1 MNRWISSYSFIIS
14 GRKMKKSTL
23 ILSLFSLFWLSACV
37 QVTKP
42 TTKAD
47 SLLALSSVW
56 DLPTKYPVG
65 STFSL
70 SPQYVKDASLNS
82 KEIDVIYQL
91 YANAISEGFSQKGYQ
106 IVDINTPVD
115 FYVGFGVALSKDL
128 SDENISEKFGVTPGL
143 SEDAKLE
150 KGSFLMYV
158 EDANSKQ
165 RVWRGAVQ
173 GFVQENFSSAERK
186 ERTEDVVKMI
196 LVQFFK

>member
-1 MNRWISSYSFIIS
+1 
-14 GRKMKKSTL
+14 MKKSTL
-23 ILSLFSLFWLSACV
+23 ILSLFSLFWFSACV
-37 QVTKP
+37 QVIKP